1 MSGGQKSEAE
11 RRVAAAVRDM
21 SLPLLVALRDEIA
34 VEIARRTRA
43 ADEAEVRR

>member
-1 MSGGQKSEAE
+1 MSDGQKSEAA
-11 RRVAAAVRDM
+11 RRIAAAVRDM

-43 ADEAEVRR
+43 EEGARR

>member
-1 MSGGQKSEAE
+1 MSEEQKSEAE

-34 VEIARRTRA
+34 AEIARRTRA
-43 ADEAEVRR
+43 ADQATGRR